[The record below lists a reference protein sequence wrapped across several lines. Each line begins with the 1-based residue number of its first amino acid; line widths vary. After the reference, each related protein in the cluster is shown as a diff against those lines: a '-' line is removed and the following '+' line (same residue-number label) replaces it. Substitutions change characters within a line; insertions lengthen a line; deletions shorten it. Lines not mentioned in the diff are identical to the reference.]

1 MQKEAWLWECLWI
14 DDGSTDN
21 SLSELKDLNKE
32 YPHHKYIS
40 LTTNFGQSAAMF
52 TGFRNSSGKIL
63 VTIDGDGQNDPNDI
77 PKLINRLINDNADM
91 ANGWRKTRMDSSI
104 RKASS
109 FVANAFRN
117 KMTKEKVKDVG
128 CSIRAFR
135 RECVDN
141 IILFKG
147 MHRFLPTL
155 IRISGY
161 SKIVEMPVNHRP
173 RKFGETKYGIQNRLW
188 VGIADTFA
196 VLWMKHRM
204 AFPKIKE
211 KSRN

>member
-1 MQKEAWLWECLWI
+1 
-14 DDGSTDN
+14 
-21 SLSELKDLNKE
+21 
-32 YPHHKYIS
+32 
-40 LTTNFGQSAAMF
+40 MF

-155 IRISGY
+155 IRISG
-161 SKIVEMPVNHRP
+161 
-173 RKFGETKYGIQNRLW
+173 
-188 VGIADTFA
+188 
-196 VLWMKHRM
+196 
-204 AFPKIKE
+204 
-211 KSRN
+211 